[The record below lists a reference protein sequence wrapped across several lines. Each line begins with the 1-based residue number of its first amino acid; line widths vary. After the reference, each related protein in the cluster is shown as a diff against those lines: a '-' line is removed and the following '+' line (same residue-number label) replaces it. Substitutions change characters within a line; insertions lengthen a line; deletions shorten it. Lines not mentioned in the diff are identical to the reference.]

1 MHKKSHP
8 YQSTVP
14 GSMDPQE
21 EEDDSAQLAANTAEE
36 EIARLK
42 DIIAWLKYGPNALNA
57 ALAENNTTGTDVI
70 CTCYQCLA
78 GKRFT
83 QMDLELLN
91 QAFGGGD
98 DVSEIRPCVLKKC
111 LMIQCARFGLDC
123 LEYDV
128 DRSSADEYR
137 PFSLDC
143 HIVIVN
149 SFNEWG
155 VKYGAKLNRIGFRTN
170 PVMPGLMTLF
180 DVLQLGDAEFFQDGP
195 DRNYFDMADA

>member
-1 MHKKSHP
+1 MVRHI
-8 YQSTVP
+8 V
-14 GSMDPQE
+14 MDPQNSE
-21 EEDDSAQLAANTAEE
+21 QLTTADKNTAAED

-70 CTCYQCLA
+70 CTCYPCLT

-91 QAFGGGD
+91 QAFGGHKD
-98 DVSEIRPCVLKKC
+98 DESEIRPCVLKKC

-128 DRSSADEYR
+128 DRSSYEYR
-137 PFSLDC
+137 PSSLDC

-149 SFNEWG
+149 SFNEWE
-155 VKYGAKLNRIGFRTN
+155 VEYGAKLQPHAFHTN
-170 PVMPGLMTLF
+170 PAMPGLTTLF
-180 DVLQLGDAEFFQDGP
+180 DVLQIGDAEFFQDGP
-195 DRNYFDMADA
+195 DRNYYDMADA

>member
-1 MHKKSHP
+1 
-8 YQSTVP
+8 
-14 GSMDPQE
+14 MDPQ
-21 EEDDSAQLAANTAEE
+21 DDNGSEQLTTADKNTTAEE

-42 DIIAWLKYGPNALNA
+42 DIIAWFKYGPNALNA

-70 CTCYQCLA
+70 CTCYPCLT

-91 QAFGGGD
+91 QAFGGD
-98 DVSEIRPCVLKKC
+98 DESEIRPCVLKKC

-170 PVMPGLMTLF
+170 PAMPGLMTLF

-195 DRNYFDMADA
+195 DRNYYDMADA

>member
-1 MHKKSHP
+1 
-8 YQSTVP
+8 
-14 GSMDPQE
+14 MDPQ
-21 EEDDSAQLAANTAEE
+21 DDEQLAATNTEAA

-83 QMDLELLN
+83 QMDL
-91 QAFGGGD
+91 D
-98 DVSEIRPCVLKKC
+98 DESEIRPCVLKKC

-128 DRSSADEYR
+128 DRSFYEYCPR
-137 PFSLDC
+137 RCLHTASSSW
-143 HIVIVN
+143 I
-149 SFNEWG
+149 
-155 VKYGAKLNRIGFRTN
+155 
-170 PVMPGLMTLF
+170 
-180 DVLQLGDAEFFQDGP
+180 
-195 DRNYFDMADA
+195 